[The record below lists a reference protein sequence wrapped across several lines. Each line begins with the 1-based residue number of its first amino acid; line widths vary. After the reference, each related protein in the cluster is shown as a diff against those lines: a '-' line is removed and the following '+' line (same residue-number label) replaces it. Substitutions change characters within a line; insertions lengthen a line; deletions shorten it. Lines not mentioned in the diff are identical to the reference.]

1 MFIMI
6 ASTEDQDSL
15 IATNKVVA
23 SRGNLGV
30 FLSKDW
36 DVSPTIAECVARF
49 LECESVEEV
58 KKKIEAGSYKVLPEL
73 TVL

>member
-15 IATNKVVA
+15 IATNKVTA
-23 SRGNLGV
+23 SKGRLGV
-30 FLSKDW
+30 FLSSDW
-36 DVSPTIAECVARF
+36 DASPTVAECVARF

-58 KKKIEAGSYKVLPEL
+58 RERATAGSYKVVPEL